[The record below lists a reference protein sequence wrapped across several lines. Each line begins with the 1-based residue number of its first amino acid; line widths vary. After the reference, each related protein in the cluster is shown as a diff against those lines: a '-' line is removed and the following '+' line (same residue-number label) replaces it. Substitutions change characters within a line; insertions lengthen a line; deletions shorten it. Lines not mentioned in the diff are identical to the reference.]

1 MAEILKCPDC
11 MTILLAPGNCP
22 VCSDRKKTLPK
33 TKSVSGCQF
42 CGAKVVWR
50 NESFSVCLKHYEEK
64 IYPNVV
70 VDKGTIDFQ
79 KRLREV
85 EAWIAKHPE
94 FKTKREACL
103 AALRARGKM
112 HMLPESLHV

>member
-1 MAEILKCPDC
+1 MA
-11 MTILLAPGNCP
+11 
-22 VCSDRKKTLPK
+22 RKNTNPLIESLPA
-33 TKSVSGCQF
+33 TCA
-42 CGAKVVWR
+42 CGGKVIWR
-50 NESFSVCLKHYEEK
+50 NDRFSLCIKCYEEK
-64 IYPNVV
+64 IYPQVV
-70 VDKGTIDFQ
+70 VDKGVIAFQ

>member
-1 MAEILKCPDC
+1 MTTAKCPEC
-11 MTILLAPGNCP
+11 KSLLLREDSCGQCGWGKG
-22 VCSDRKKTLPK
+22 KKTPLLEK
-33 TKSVSGCQF
+33 AGCQF